1 MQINKQYPEKV
12 SKRWLS
18 LSTTIS
24 LKKVN
29 GQISLKASRS
39 ILKIMTID
47 EAVLLVIFLAAG
59 ALAALLAADEIRYK
73 LHQKST
79 KKEKGKNE

>member
-1 MQINKQYPEKV
+1 
-12 SKRWLS
+12 
-18 LSTTIS
+18 
-24 LKKVN
+24 
-29 GQISLKASRS
+29 
-39 ILKIMTID
+39 MTID

-79 KKEKGKNE
+79 KTDKEKGKHEQG